1 MNNSKNTRSPELMAK
16 ILQLIHSKSFT
27 STSFCL
33 FRMEPSELASLAG
46 VEKLTHNDVK
56 AIDKHL
62 KNSDFALVQLFDCFV
77 VTEAP
82 EIDLL
87 RSVPSKLL
95 KKYQI
100 GSDDSIENE
109 YAAEMTHKYGFGH
122 DDNRNYD

>member
-1 MNNSKNTRSPELMAK
+1 MNNSRNTRSPELIAK
-16 ILQLIHSKSFT
+16 ILQLIHSKSFN
-27 STSFCL
+27 STDFCM
-33 FRMEPSELASLAG
+33 FQMEPSELARLAG
-46 VEKLTHNDVK
+46 VENLTDNVVK

-62 KNSDFALVQLFDCFV
+62 KSSDFTLLQLFDCFV

-109 YAAEMTHKYGFGH
+109 YAVEMSHKCGFGQG
-122 DDNRNYD
+122 DNCNYD

>member
-1 MNNSKNTRSPELMAK
+1 MNNSKNTRSPELIAK
-16 ILQLIHSKSFT
+16 ILQLIYSKSFDNN
-27 STSFCL
+27 SFCM
-33 FRMEPSELASLAG
+33 FQMEHSELARLAG
-46 VEKLTHNDVK
+46 VENLTDNDVK

-62 KNSDFALVQLFDCFV
+62 KSSDFTLLQLFDCFV

-109 YAAEMTHKYGFGH
+109 YAAEMSHKCGFGQG
-122 DDNRNYD
+122 DNRNYD

>member
-1 MNNSKNTRSPELMAK
+1 M
-16 ILQLIHSKSFT
+16 
-27 STSFCL
+27 FCL
-33 FRMEPSELASLAG
+33 EPSELASLAG
-46 VEKLTHNDVK
+46 VENLTDNDIK

-62 KNSDFALVQLFDCFV
+62 KSSDFALVPLFDCFV

-109 YAAEMTHKYGFGH
+109 YAAEMSHKHGFGQG
-122 DDNRNYD
+122 DNRNYD

>member
-1 MNNSKNTRSPELMAK
+1 MNNSKNTRSPELIAK
-16 ILQLIHSKSFT
+16 MLQLIYSKSFDNN
-27 STSFCL
+27 SFCMFCL
-33 FRMEPSELASLAG
+33 EPSELARLAG
-46 VEKLTHNDVK
+46 VENLTDNVVK

-62 KNSDFALVQLFDCFV
+62 KNSDFALVPLFDRFV

-100 GSDDSIENE
+100 GSDDNIENE
-109 YAAEMTHKYGFGH
+109 YAAEMSHKSGFGQG
-122 DDNRNYD
+122 DYRNYD

>member
-1 MNNSKNTRSPELMAK
+1 MNNSRNTRSPEVIAK
-16 ILQLIHSKSFT
+16 ILQLIHSKTFN
-27 STSFCL
+27 STDFCM
-33 FRMEPSELASLAG
+33 FQMEPSELASLAG
-46 VEKLTHNDVK
+46 VEKITDNVVK

-62 KNSDFALVQLFDCFV
+62 KSSDFTLLQLFDCFV

-100 GSDDSIENE
+100 GSDDSIEKE
-109 YAAEMTHKYGFGH
+109 FAAERKHNSGFGQG
-122 DDNRNYD
+122 DTRNYD

>member
-1 MNNSKNTRSPELMAK
+1 MNNSKNTRSPELIAK
-16 ILQLIHSKSFT
+16 ILQLIHSKTFDCT
-27 STSFCL
+27 SC
-33 FRMEPSELASLAG
+33 RMFQMETSELARLAG
-46 VEKLTHNDVK
+46 VEYLTDNVVK

-62 KNSDFALVQLFDCFV
+62 KSSDFALVPLFDCFV
-77 VTEAP
+77 VTEAA

-122 DDNRNYD
+122 GDNRNYD